1 MTGVKITVELRDE
14 EAREGLQRVFDR
26 LGAQG
31 RLDLNRQ
38 IGTHMVNQTQK
49 HFREERAP
57 DGTPWQHLSPATIR
71 KRMKNSRSA
80 LAILRDSGIL
90 SGGVNYRATPD
101 EVSVGATA
109 PYAMIHQFGGT
120 VTIPGREQTLYF
132 KQDRTGQAGRRF
144 AKRKKATR
152 ETMVKIPS
160 YQVTIPAR
168 PYLGLSDQDERI
180 IAEIAEDW
188 LSRD

>member
-1 MTGVKITVELRDE
+1 MTGVKITVEILDE

-31 RLDLNRQ
+31 GLDLNKQ
-38 IGTHMVNQTQK
+38 IGKYMVGQTQK

-57 DGTPWQHLSPATIR
+57 DGTPWQHLSPVTMR
-71 KRMKNSRSA
+71 KRMKSTRTA
-80 LAILRDSGIL
+80 LSILRDSGIL

-120 VTIPGREQTLYF
+120 IAIPSREQTLYF
-132 KQDRTGQAGRRF
+132 KQDRTGQIGRRF
-144 AKRKKATR
+144 AKRKKATHEATVR
-152 ETMVKIPS
+152 IPS

-168 PYLGLSDQDERI
+168 PYLGLSPQDEQI
-180 IAEIAEDW
+180 IPEIAEDW